1 MKNHLM
7 LKYRNKIISEILMIL
22 LLAIRMEIVNF

>member
-7 LKYRNKIISEILMIL
+7 LKYRNKITIEILMIL
-22 LLAIRMEIVNF
+22 LLAIRMEIVDF